1 MAPRRS
7 VRRPRDGR
15 KDVAGPSE
23 PAGGRGLAPVCYTSP
38 EFYALEV
45 ERIFRR
51 EWLCLGRADEV
62 AAPGDYLTLDLLGEP
77 LIMVRDATGVVRVLS
92 AICRHRG
99 MLVASGAGHARTF
112 VCPYHSWTYAL
123 DGRLLGA
130 PEMSHTPQFDAAG
143 CRLPTVRSEV
153 WEGFVFV
160 NFDSAARP
168 LGPALAPLAAL
179 VRNYDLAAMKTVRS
193 VPFEMECGWNW
204 KLMCENFMEP
214 YHHIGTHRKSLEPLM
229 PARLSVTLDLDGPFS
244 VVHMHYRAREEPA
257 DPEGWGVPSLP
268 LIERLAPE
276 EQRRATLLHVY
287 PIGLITLLPD
297 HMEFYRVC
305 PEGHVRIRLEKLI
318 CVPPETPSRATFDH
332 EVRQLI
338 EGFLKIR
345 DEDVAICRAVQ
356 RGLAS
361 RFAERGQLSHLEKAI
376 GQFARYLEARIG
388 TGKARVHGSKAGPPG
403 TSRGSMPS

>member
-1 MAPRRS
+1 MPPRRS
-7 VRRPRDGR
+7 ARRPTGGR
-15 KDVAGPSE
+15 KDEAGTSE

-45 ERIFRR
+45 ERIFRP

-77 LIMVRDATGVVRVLS
+77 LIMVRDPTGVVRVLS
-92 AICRHRG
+92 AVCRHRG
-99 MLVASGAGHARTF
+99 MPVASGAGHARTF

-130 PEMSHTPQFDAAG
+130 PEMSQTPRFDAAG

-160 NFDSAARP
+160 NLDSAARP

-179 VRNYDLAAMKTVRS
+179 VRNYDLAAMQTARS
-193 VPFEMECGWNW
+193 VPFEMACDWNW

-214 YHHIGTHRKSLEPLM
+214 YHHLGTHRKSLEPLM
-229 PARLSVTLDLDGPFS
+229 PARLSATLELDGPFS
-244 VVHMHYRAREEPA
+244 VVHMRYRARDEAA

-268 LIERLAPE
+268 LLQGLAPE
-276 EQRRATLLHVY
+276 EQRRVTLLHVY

-297 HMEFYRVC
+297 HVEFYRVF
-305 PEGHVRIRLEKLI
+305 PEGPARIRLEKLI
-318 CVPPETPSRATFDH
+318 CVPPETSTRATFDG
-332 EVRQLI
+332 EVRPLI
-338 EGFLKIR
+338 EGFLTIR

-376 GQFARYLEARIG
+376 GQFARYLEARMG
-388 TGKARVHGSKAGPPG
+388 TEKATR
-403 TSRGSMPS
+403 